1 MSSVASIL
9 SGAVAGIDEFA
20 RVGTATIALGQKI
33 IAVAD
38 TRITANS
45 VILVWG
51 VGAADATATA
61 FSADVLSAGV
71 GFSIGAN
78 ANTTAA
84 KVVGYAVLSY

>member
-1 MSSVASIL
+1 MSVASIL
-9 SGAVAGIDEFA
+9 SGTPAGLGDFA
-20 RVGTATIALGQKI
+20 RVGTATIAVGTKI

-45 VILVWG
+45 VIMVWG
-51 VGAADATATA
+51 VGAADGTATA
-61 FSADVLSAGV
+61 FSADVLNAGV

-78 ANTTAA
+78 ANATGA